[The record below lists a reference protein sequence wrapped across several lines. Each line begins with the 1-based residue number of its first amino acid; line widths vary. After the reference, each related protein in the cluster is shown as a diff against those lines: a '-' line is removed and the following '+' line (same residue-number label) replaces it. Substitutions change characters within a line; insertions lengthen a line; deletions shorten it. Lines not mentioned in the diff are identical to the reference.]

1 MNDEERSRE
10 QLIGAMEG
18 MQQQIEQLEALQRQY
33 EKALHDS
40 QQQLQQSQKMET
52 LGTLVAGVAHEIN
65 NPINLNMYNIF
76 CRY

>member
-10 QLIGAMEG
+10 QLISAMEG

-40 QQQLQQSQKMET
+40 QQQLQQPDKFRRHVPVATT
-52 LGTLVAGVAHEIN
+52 LRL
-65 NPINLNMYNIF
+65 
-76 CRY
+76 